1 MSDKFSLDKWRY
13 ENNYIGKDYSDY
25 YILYSHHRDSD
36 ILNESNY
43 QGLKGMFIDLNGV
56 IEICSNHW
64 AVGWVETILIH
75 KSAEE
80 TIKKGIEILERLSD
94 YPVLDE
100 EDFSNREYDL
110 VSQYADDVMNEIDNA
125 QGYFCSGYWVDE
137 DIPEYLVKDGF
148 NKDMTRDE
156 VIDNIYDKGLIDY

>member
-43 QGLKGMFIDLNGV
+43 QTIKKQFIDLNGV

-80 TIKKGIEILERLSD
+80 TIEKGIEILERLSD

-100 EDFSNREYDL
+100 RDLSNREYDL
-110 VSQYADDVMNEIDNA
+110 AYEYSNDIMNEIDNA

-137 DIPEYLVKDGF
+137 DIPDWMKDRGF
-148 NKDMTRDE
+148 NKNMTRDE
-156 VIDNIYDKGLIDY
+156 VIEVIEQTGLIY